1 MNYAPQYRTFIDIGS
16 RIPKNKIQPYG
27 IYRLST
33 YNYTN
38 KGRETLRGTDATLIF
53 VTGIY
58 EKKVQALKLS
68 NIPPVKFL
76 RWFKNVAN
84 NTFVDSGL
92 DTIPLYSFETPMDIG
107 GNRIYDTYIKNNK
120 EFVAKGAAFRT
131 YKLEGI
137 KYTTE
142 IFLKKNVI
150 EQYYG

>member
-1 MNYAPQYRTFIDIGS
+1 MNYASQYRTFIDIGS
-16 RIPKNKIQPYG
+16 RVPKGSIQPYG
-27 IYRLST
+27 IYKLST
-33 YNYTN
+33 YKYVDE
-38 KGRETLRGTDATLIF
+38 GRKTLRGSEETLIF

-84 NTFVDSGL
+84 NTYVDNGL
-92 DTIPLYSFETPMDIG
+92 DTIPLYSFEKPMDIG
-107 GNRIYDTYIKNNK
+107 GNRIYDIYIKNNR

-137 KYTTE
+137 QYATE
-142 IFLKKNVI
+142 VFLKKNVI

>member
-1 MNYAPQYRTFIDIGS
+1 MNYASQYRTFIDVGG
-16 RIPKNKIQPYG
+16 RVPKNKIQPYG
-27 IYRLST
+27 IYKLST
-33 YNYTN
+33 YKYVDE
-38 KGRETLRGTDATLIF
+38 GRKTLRGSEETLIF

-84 NTFVDSGL
+84 NTYVDDGL
-92 DTIPLYSFETPMDIG
+92 DIIPLYSFEKPMDIG
-107 GNRIYDTYIKNNK
+107 GNKIYDTYIKNNR

-137 KYTTE
+137 QYTTE
-142 IFLKKNVI
+142 VFLKKNVI